1 MTEPELAQIETE
13 LDLPLPSDYRKFGVA
28 ECWDESIREPPAIG
42 CFRNRVHPTTQQRH
56 KFLLT
61 YPQALID
68 TKLDLGWM
76 QEAPADRQLY
86 NTPTRLI
93 QLNQDVRAPGT
104 PWVGESGAW
113 PDQYFVIGDD
123 QCGNYWCIDRQGLD
137 PAIWFYDHEVGAFE
151 RHHDS
156 LQQFAAYLLVY
167 IAEFN
172 ADRPPQS
179 DV

>member
-1 MTEPELAQIETE
+1 MIESDITQIEAELA
-13 LDLPLPSDYRKFGVA
+13 LPLPSDYRKF
-28 ECWDESIREPPAIG
+28 
-42 CFRNRVHPTTQQRH
+42 
-56 KFLLT
+56 LLD

-86 NTPTRLI
+86 NNPTRLI

-156 LQQFAAYLLVY
+156 LTQFEAYLLVY

-179 DV
+179 DL